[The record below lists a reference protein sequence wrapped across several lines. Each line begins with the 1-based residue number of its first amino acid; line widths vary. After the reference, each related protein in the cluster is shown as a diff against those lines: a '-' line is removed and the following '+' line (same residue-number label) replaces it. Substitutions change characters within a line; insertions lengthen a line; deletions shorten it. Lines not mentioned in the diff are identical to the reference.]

1 MNRARGQ
8 RRIILAALLVKN
20 IAISGYPESGLH
32 QARRQKWEI
41 IVFEERRRRP
51 LLSAE
56 YESGFRTKKVS
67 YETHLGP
74 HSFGEWIQYAQRAVC
89 NLESVY
95 HV

>member
-1 MNRARGQ
+1 
-8 RRIILAALLVKN
+8 
-20 IAISGYPESGLH
+20 
-32 QARRQKWEI
+32 
-41 IVFEERRRRP
+41 